1 MGEEAELTTN
11 CTAHSHMYYFGD
23 DGQLHTIQQTPYETQ
38 QVNNT
43 DDLEQAIDDGPLGG
57 TITTASTTSTDS
69 IVTSSV
75 ITSNPY
81 WTIRTYPS
89 SDYTIWTGEFGEHKT
104 PLEEEVKELRKR
116 INNLT
121 SIMLEFLGEERM
133 KKIIQEKCEKD
144 EGDTSE

>member
-1 MGEEAELTTN
+1 MGEEAEVTTN

-43 DDLEQAIDDGPLGG
+43 NDLEQAIDDEPFGC
-57 TITTASTTSTDS
+57 TITTASTTTQDDILTSLVSTF
-69 IVTSSV
+69 
-75 ITSNPY
+75 NPY
-81 WTIRTYPS
+81 WTIQTHPN
-89 SDYTIWTGEFGEHKT
+89 SDYTICTSGFCEDKT

-133 KKIIQEKCEKD
+133 KKIIQEKCDKD
-144 EGDTSE
+144 DSDTSE